1 MKFFLLQPSSH
12 FVNFH
17 CIPYQLQFK
26 FPFRIAHGMRT
37 HTAVVYVRLQA
48 KGFTAWGEAALPP
61 YLPETQ
67 ASVIS
72 FVNDFAR
79 HVGEADT
86 EDCLTVLQHFG
97 TGNMAARA
105 AIDMALWNLKSQQAG
120 KTIAQLL
127 GITTTTAPLN
137 TYTIGVC
144 SLNEMKLKVDDA
156 LQNGFR
162 LFKIKLDGKADEEM
176 ISNFRKLSALP
187 FAVDVN
193 QGWSNVNEAASKIDW
208 LKQQGCILVEQPLS
222 KLSNKDMKE
231 LKNRSPL
238 PLYADE
244 SCQTI
249 HDLEGLKEGFHGINI
264 KLMKCGGITSAYEM
278 LKVAQALGFKILIG
292 CMSESSVGCNAAAN
306 FASLANF
313 TDLDGPYLTDNDAFS
328 GVRMEVGSLVATALS
343 QVELL

>member
-1 MKFFLLQPSSH
+1 MK
-12 FVNFH
+12 FH

-37 HTAVVYVRLQA
+37 HTAVVYVRLQD

-67 ASVIS
+67 ASVVS
-72 FVNDFAR
+72 FVYDFADC
-79 HVGEADT
+79 VDEADT
-86 EDCLTVLQHFG
+86 EDCLTALQHFG

-105 AIDMALWNLKSQQAG
+105 AIDMALWNLKVQQAD
-120 KTIAQLL
+120 KSIAQLL

-144 SLNEMKLKVDDA
+144 SSDEMKLKVDDA
-156 LQNGFR
+156 LQNGFQ
-162 LFKIKLDGKADEEM
+162 LFKIKLDGNTDEEM

-193 QGWSNVNEAASKIDW
+193 QGWSNVNEAAAKIDW
-208 LKQQGCILVEQPLS
+208 LKRNGCILVEQPLS
-222 KLSNKDMKE
+222 KLCNKDMKE

-249 HDLEGLKEGFHGINI
+249 HDIEGLQEGFHGVNI
-264 KLMKCGGITSAYEM
+264 KLMKCGGITPAYEM
-278 LKVAQALGFKILIG
+278 LKVAKALGFKILIG
-292 CMSESSVGCNAAAN
+292 CMSESSLGCDAAAN
-306 FASLANF
+306 FASLANY
-313 TDLDGPYLTDNDAFS
+313 TDLDGPYLISNDPFAAKQPPVEF
-328 GVRMEVGSLVATALS
+328 LV
-343 QVELL
+343 